1 MPRLTTRDYKRS
13 SRSSGGSKLRE
24 FGLGVLVGAALAS
37 AAFLVAGAHAR
48 HRAAASALAHPHS
61 GATSKSPAPPAAA
74 PGAGAGGGTETAT
87 RTGGAG
93 SAQTTSAAAS
103 SAAQAPQYD
112 FYRMLPRLDVPV
124 PHPDAHGSPAPKPAA
139 PPPSRPAAGGPS
151 YILQVGSYLKSAEA
165 EQVRARL
172 ARVGLSAQI
181 DRVVAGSR
189 TWHRVRIGPV
199 SGAALARARAQLQTA
214 NLHALM
220 IRVGP

>member
-13 SRSSGGSKLRE
+13 SRSSSASKLRE

-37 AAFLVAGAHAR
+37 AAFLIAGAHAR
-48 HRAAASALAHPHS
+48 HDAAAHARARSQAGTLSQNAAAHAPAPNAGFGS
-61 GATSKSPAPPAAA
+61 GAEAPPHTRGSGSAQSAPAAA
-74 PGAGAGGGTETAT
+74 PTAG
-87 RTGGAG
+87 
-93 SAQTTSAAAS
+93 
-103 SAAQAPQYD
+103 QAPQYD

-124 PHPDAHGSPAPKPAA
+124 PHTANHASHAPGPAA
-139 PPPSRPAAGGPS
+139 PPTARPSAGGPS
-151 YILQVGSYLKSAEA
+151 YILQVGSYLRNSEA

-172 ARVGLSAQI
+172 ARVGLDAQI

-214 NLHALM
+214 NLHALT